1 MERVEVECWWS
12 QTFNHFSP
20 EGSHQPIPSCS
31 EEVGLKVT
39 KGMLCFE
46 CVLFNAGG
54 VDTLLV
60 QSRHMNDGDDAED
73 EDEGAEENED

>member
-1 MERVEVECWWS
+1 M
-12 QTFNHFSP
+12 
-20 EGSHQPIPSCS
+20 
-31 EEVGLKVT
+31 T

-60 QSRHMNDGDDAED
+60 QSGNMNDGDDAED